1 MYRFVTMAGAA
12 LMAVGLVACG
22 GSPSAPSGV
31 AGISLSGG
39 SQLASNHTPTLTSSD
54 ADFVN
59 FAANAYQA
67 LMQWGIVA
75 EHRSAH
81 PRVKWFAR
89 QMVSEPRVRLA
100 RLRSEMGGNVS
111 SNISLNG
118 SQQALLAQLSSTQ
131 ALQLDKVYTQA
142 MLTELQAMLSRFE
155 QAGRNASDSVLRAHA
170 VDFADR
176 LVQYLDDLRE
186 IANRVQ

>member
-1 MYRFVTMAGAA
+1 MKRFVTVAGTA
-12 LMAVGLVACG
+12 LMAIGLVACG
-22 GSPSAPSGV
+22 GSPTAPSGV

-59 FAANAYQA
+59 FAATSYQS
-67 LMQWGIVA
+67 LIQTGTIA
-75 EHRSAH
+75 EARSAH

-89 QMVSEPRVRLA
+89 QMVSEPRARLV

-111 SNISLNG
+111 QNISVSA
-118 SQQALLAQLSSTQ
+118 SQTVLLGQLSNTA
-131 ALQLDKVYTQA
+131 ALQLDRVYTQA
-142 MLTELQAMLSRFE
+142 MLPELEAMLSRFQ
-155 QAGRNASDSVLRAHA
+155 QAGRTASDAVLRAHA
-170 VDFADR
+170 TDFADR
-176 LVQYLDDLRE
+176 LVQYLEDLRE

>member
-1 MYRFVTMAGAA
+1 MNRFVTVAGTA
-12 LMAVGLVACG
+12 LMAIGLVACG
-22 GSPSAPSGV
+22 GSPTSPSGV

-59 FAANAYQA
+59 FAANSYQA
-67 LMQWGIVA
+67 LIQWGTVA

-89 QMVSEPRVRLA
+89 QMVSESRARLL
-100 RLRSEMGGNVS
+100 RLRSEMRGNVS
-111 SNISLNG
+111 SNISLSG
-118 SQQALLAQLSSTQ
+118 AQQALLAQFSSTA
-131 ALQLDKVYTQA
+131 ALQLDKVYSQA
-142 MLTELQAMLSRFE
+142 MLTELQAMLTRFE
-155 QAGRNASDSVLRAHA
+155 QAGRSASDTVLRAHA